1 VFRIA
6 VTKRENCVVAK
17 FAVIMPAAGK
27 SSRFHD
33 KHYKKPFAPL
43 ANRAVWLHSAE
54 RFLNRDDVIQV
65 ILVISPEDREQ
76 FNFKFASNVAILGI
90 DVVEGGT
97 ERSDSVANA
106 LARVKP
112 EAEFV
117 AVHDAARPCI
127 CDQWIDNVF
136 SAAEKSGAAI
146 LAVPVD
152 GTLKLSDG
160 KRVEETISRSGVWE
174 AQTPQVFRRELL
186 VEAYENRG
194 SERSTDDA
202 QLVERLG
209 KPVAIVQGSRINLKI
224 TSREDLRLAEASM
237 KALPKPKLSGP
248 LNPFADSDMW
258 R

>member
-1 VFRIA
+1 
-6 VTKRENCVVAK
+6 
-17 FAVIMPAAGK
+17 MPAAGK

-65 ILVISPEDREQ
+65 ILVISKEDREQ

-90 DVVEGGT
+90 DVVEGGAQ
-97 ERSDSVANA
+97 RSDSVANA
-106 LARVKP
+106 LTKVKP

-127 CDQWIDNVF
+127 CDQWIDSVF
-136 SAAEKSGAAI
+136 AAAEKSGAAI

-152 GTLKLSDG
+152 GTLKRTDG
-160 KRVEETISRSGVWE
+160 KKIEETVARSGLWE
-174 AQTPQVFRRELL
+174 AQTPQVFRRDLL
-186 VEAYENRG
+186 LEAYEKRG
-194 SERSTDDA
+194 DERATDDA

-209 KPVAIVQGSRINLKI
+209 KPVAIVRGSRINLKV
-224 TSREDLRLAEASM
+224 TTREDLRLAEVSM
-237 KALPKPKLSGP
+237 KVMPKPKLSGP
-248 LNPFADSDMW
+248 ANPFADSDMW